1 MARLPETTRIA
12 RILDMIWR
20 ISREPHRWTRQDLA
34 EAFEVSERTVTKDL
48 QIIRNKLLFD
58 LESDYGRGYYF
69 KSLPKLPSVSYSLPE
84 AMALILAAYASR
96 QLGGISQ
103 PDLAAAI
110 ARLESV
116 IPDDLRAMI
125 DQFGN
130 APAATPEDEHRQEM
144 LTTISRAVSTN
155 RRLEITY
162 ASASRGGAETTR
174 EVDPYALIP
183 YQKSW
188 HMVGYCHLRQDIRI
202 FKIDRIKEVRDL
214 SKTFVPDEQFDLTA
228 FLNEG
233 WGLMRGLDLPI
244 EEVELRFEPLA
255 ARWVADE
262 TWHPSQKV
270 EWNDDG
276 SLTFM
281 VRIQVTPEF
290 QRWVFRYGREVQVIA
305 PDHLRDW
312 VRDEAAA
319 ILAATGAAAL

>member
-1 MARLPETTRIA
+1 MANLPETTRIA

-20 ISREPHRWTRQDLA
+20 ISREPQHWTRQALA
-34 EAFEVSERTVTKDL
+34 ETFEVSERTITADI
-48 QIIRNKLLFD
+48 QIIRHRLHFD

-69 KSLPKLPSVSYSLPE
+69 TSLPKLPSVSYSLPE
-84 AMALILAAYASR
+84 ALALILAAQASR

-103 PDLAAAI
+103 PDLSAAI
-110 ARLESV
+110 ARLASV

-130 APAATPEDEHRQEM
+130 APAASPEDERRQEM
-144 LTTISRAVSTN
+144 LTALGRAVSTN
-155 RRLEITY
+155 RRLEISY
-162 ASASRGGAETTR
+162 AAASRGGAETTR

-183 YQKSW
+183 YQRSW
-188 HMVGYCHLRQDIRI
+188 HMAGYCHLRQDIRV
-202 FKIDRIKEVRDL
+202 FKIDRIKEVREL
-214 SKTFVPDEQFDLTA
+214 TRTFVPDEQFDLTT

-233 WGLMRGLDLPI
+233 WGLMRGLDLPV

-262 TWHPSQKV
+262 TWHPSQQV

-276 SLTFM
+276 TLTFK

-305 PDHLRDW
+305 PGHLREW

-319 ILAATGAAAL
+319 ILASSGSTAF

>member
-1 MARLPETTRIA
+1 MANYPETTRVA
-12 RILDMIWR
+12 RILDIIWR
-20 ISREPHRWTRQDLA
+20 ISREPQRWTRKDLA
-34 EAFEVSERTVTKDL
+34 EAFEVSTRTIGKDL
-48 QIIRNKLLFD
+48 EIIRHRLHFD
-58 LESDYGRGYYF
+58 LESDRKRGYYF

-84 AMALILAAYASR
+84 ALALILAAQASR

-130 APAATPEDEHRQEM
+130 APAASPDDEHRQDM
-144 LTTISRAVSTN
+144 LTTISRAASTN

-188 HMVGYCHLRQDIRI
+188 HMAGYCHLRQDIRI
-202 FKIDRIKEVRDL
+202 FKIDRIKEVRETAR
-214 SKTFVPDEQFDLTA
+214 TFVPDEQFDLTA

-233 WGLMRGLDLPI
+233 WGLMRGLELPV
-244 EEVELRFEPLA
+244 EEVELRFESLA

-262 TWHPSQKV
+262 TWHSSQKV
-270 EWNDDG
+270 AWNDDG
-276 SLTFM
+276 TLTFK

-290 QRWVFRYGREVQVIA
+290 QRWVFRYGREVQVVA
-305 PDHLRDW
+305 PDHLREW
-312 VRDEAAA
+312 VREEAAA
-319 ILAATGAAAL
+319 ILA